1 VYFLADIRLNGIL
14 SPPIATEQT
23 VAGRKNDNAA
33 ESFSDLLSKEIGG
46 GNSIKFS
53 KHAQTRLE
61 SRNISLD
68 SSDLNR
74 LSNAVDKAASKGVS
88 DSLILMNKMAFIVS
102 VPEKTV
108 VTAMPVDEAGENV
121 FTNIDGA
128 VII

>member
-1 VYFLADIRLNGIL
+1 VYFLADIRLNGVL
-14 SPPIATEQT
+14 TPPIATEQT
-23 VAGRKNDNAA
+23 VSSSKQVDTA
-33 ESFSDLLSKEIGG
+33 ESFSDLLNKEIEGG
-46 GNSIKFS
+46 GDIKFS

-68 SSDLNR
+68 SNDLSR
-74 LSNAVDKAASKGVS
+74 LSSAVDKAASKGVS
-88 DSLILMNKMAFIVS
+88 DSLVLMDKMAFIVS

-108 VTAMPVDEAGENV
+108 VTAMPVDEAQENV

>member
-1 VYFLADIRLNGIL
+1 MADIRLNGIL
-14 SPPIATEQT
+14 TPPIATEQT
-23 VAGRKNDNAA
+23 VASRKQVNST
-33 ESFSDLLSKEIGG
+33 ESFSDLLSKEIEGG
-46 GNSIKFS
+46 SGIKFS

-88 DSLILMNKMAFIVS
+88 DSLILMNNTAFIVS

-108 VTAMPVDEAGENV
+108 VTAMPVDEAGDNV

-128 VII
+128 VIL